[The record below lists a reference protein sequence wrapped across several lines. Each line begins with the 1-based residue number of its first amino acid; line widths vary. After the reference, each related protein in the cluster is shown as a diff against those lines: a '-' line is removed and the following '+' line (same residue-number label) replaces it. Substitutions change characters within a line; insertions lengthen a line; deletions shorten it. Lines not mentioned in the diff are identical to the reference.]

1 MGHPV
6 DGIVRRA
13 ASGVSFSN
21 RRREPRAC
29 LVSGRTSPNSSG
41 FCMYVFSN
49 VTLSP
54 TGMTGSSSPI
64 ALALFPFGVSRGRRA
79 CRDGDGRGRSG
90 GPRSA
95 ARGEPRSAGRARR
108 GTRRRARGS
117 AGAEG
122 ESTEASKSPRN
133 LCEKTRI
140 RGLINRGPLIRF
152 GGPHSQ
158 TTGAPW
164 RINDITRAPRP
175 LGPRSVKRAS
185 FSRTGAARGATRRH
199 VRARHRGLARRYG
212 GEVRR
217 QPEHQP
223 VPGAETRPAEQS
235 RLVRARDPWTGGG
248 GGRSERAERAR
259 SRRPQQT
266 SRAVSGDTFAATRT

>member
-1 MGHPV
+1 MYPCRV
-6 DGIVRRA
+6 FDVSVRTRMTTIVASALRAHVSVRSKNGTPGGWHRRRA
-13 ASGVSFSN
+13 ASGLSFSN

-29 LVSGRTSPNSSG
+29 LVSERTSPNSSG

-108 GTRRRARGS
+108 GTRRRARRS

-158 TTGAPW
+158 TTGAPC
-164 RINDITRAPRP
+164 R
-175 LGPRSVKRAS
+175 
-185 FSRTGAARGATRRH
+185 
-199 VRARHRGLARRYG
+199 
-212 GEVRR
+212 E
-217 QPEHQP
+217 
-223 VPGAETRPAEQS
+223 
-235 RLVRARDPWTGGG
+235 
-248 GGRSERAERAR
+248 
-259 SRRPQQT
+259 
-266 SRAVSGDTFAATRT
+266 

>member
-1 MGHPV
+1 MGHLV
-6 DGIVRRA
+6 DGIVRRVRA
-13 ASGVSFSN
+13 ASGLSVSN

-54 TGMTGSSSPI
+54 TGTTGSSSPI

-95 ARGEPRSAGRARR
+95 ARGEPRSAGHARR
-108 GTRRRARGS
+108 GTRRRARRS

-140 RGLINRGPLIRF
+140 RGLLNRGSSR
-152 GGPHSQ
+152 
-158 TTGAPW
+158 
-164 RINDITRAPRP
+164 
-175 LGPRSVKRAS
+175 PRSSSSTHRQRSRRVANKRHNNESAH
-185 FSRTGAARGATRRH
+185 A
-199 VRARHRGLARRYG
+199 
-212 GEVRR
+212 
-217 QPEHQP
+217 
-223 VPGAETRPAEQS
+223 TRPARGEARVFLS
-235 RLVRARDPWTGGG
+235 DRSGAWRDPSACP
-248 GGRSERAERAR
+248 RSASRAR
-259 SRRPQQT
+259 SPVRR
-266 SRAVSGDTFAATRT
+266 